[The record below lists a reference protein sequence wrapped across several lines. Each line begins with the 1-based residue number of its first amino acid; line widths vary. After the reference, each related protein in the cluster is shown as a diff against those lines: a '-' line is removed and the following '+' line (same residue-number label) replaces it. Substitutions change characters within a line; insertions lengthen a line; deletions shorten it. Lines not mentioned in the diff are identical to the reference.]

1 MTRIAASPRTPS
13 RRGTTRRTAA
23 TGVEA
28 ELQRALATL
37 GAGSARTRAAAP
49 AQPTGPVM
57 GVGQVPNPAYL
68 AYENATG
75 GLRGTGG
82 MSGWG
87 KDASWR
93 GNPYPETTQGAV
105 SLGYPSAVT
114 PSGAGGGG
122 GGGATG
128 NPFLDAANRAEEAA
142 RVANE
147 ERYVNMLTEGRN
159 RQEGIMGLIGQQGQS
174 QTAEINRL
182 FNNRLGTIQQDL
194 VSRGLAADPSLVMAS
209 DRERQRALLELQD
222 RLLTQRIGTQERLS
236 GDVLGL
242 MERRNDAY
250 PDIGP
255 LLQMAQQYNQ
265 AGQSSQALPG
275 TMLGGAPI
283 NAMTGQPNAP
293 GNPLGFQGP
302 GFATAQP
309 TAQRQQSMTPVQY
322 LANLQAMQGIQRLM
336 SPAAQAVPAAARPMP
351 AANPFVRTTAIQ
363 PGTTPWE
370 GNLDDL
376 LIAPPGPEPQ
386 PVSPGPLGSAGSFNL
401 PGLSSPYNG
410 VDRLLPES
418 LLQMPFPYSLSP
430 GAAVEPQAVNV
441 RRSAPS
447 GLGTVTAP
455 PYNPPGVL
463 QSVAGAIPAVALWR
477 LLRNQGLF

>member
-23 TGVEA
+23 TGVQA

-265 AGQSSQALPG
+265 AGQSSQALAG

-283 NAMTGQPNAP
+283 NAMTGRTNAP
-293 GNPLGFQGP
+293 GNPLGFALP
-302 GFATAQP
+302 GMGGAWPMAGGG
-309 TAQRQQSMTPVQY
+309 A
-322 LANLQAMQGIQRLM
+322 
-336 SPAAQAVPAAARPMP
+336 PAAPAGAAPARPMP

-463 QSVAGAIPAVALWR
+463 QSVAGQNTIEALWR
-477 LLRNQGLF
+477 LLRNQVLF